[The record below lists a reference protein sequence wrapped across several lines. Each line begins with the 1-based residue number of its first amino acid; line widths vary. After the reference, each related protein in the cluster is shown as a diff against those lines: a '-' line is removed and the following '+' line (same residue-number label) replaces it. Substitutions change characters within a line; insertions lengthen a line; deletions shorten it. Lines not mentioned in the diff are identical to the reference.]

1 MDTRETGKHTSWRG
15 FFSFLAVLVMMT
27 VFLTGGAAAEQ
38 TEAHTHEGWTAV
50 ETLPT
55 ASGSYYLTKDI
66 EISSAWTIGSGVDI
80 SLCLNDHSIT
90 MTASGM
96 GIIINGGTLNLYD
109 CGTTVHSYTT
119 DKQPATI
126 GSGTGSFTGGYIT
139 HAAGKTGPA
148 IHLKT
153 SASKFNMYGGTL
165 IGNNNLHDQY
175 HSGAV
180 DQLGGT
186 FNLYNGT
193 IAGNLGSD
201 WLGGGG
207 IYITSGRMNMYGG
220 EIRHNDGG
228 YGGSGIMIYGGTLNM
243 SDGSIHHNTGN
254 LGGGIF
260 LAEGTVSM
268 TGGSIADNTTTDVG
282 GVVVNG
288 TFNMSGGSIT
298 GNTDSGKY
306 GCVNI
311 GGTLNLSGGN
321 ITGNTSNKGGI
332 ICETGTINLSGNP
345 VVTGNVNHSGDEV
358 NVYLQNNKPMNIIGE
373 MTSGA
378 SVGITTQTAPTPG
391 NPAKFGLKYRNTN
404 TTSPDNWFFSDK
416 GLDVIMMNDT
426 SDQNAYVAAKVT
438 LTYDGNGADSGNVPA
453 AKTVTH
459 GTVVTVEGAGTL
471 KKADHFFSGWGL
483 EPGSRRSV
491 ESGDAA
497 SDDEGRGFYDSGD
510 SIEMDGNITLYAQWD
525 EGHTVTWQNGDGS
538 LLDEKTWKSGDP
550 EPETEKTPTKKPDE
564 QYVYTF
570 SEWDEPVI
578 DEDGNRVYKPKFT
591 TKLQKYTITF
601 VDEDNSVLKA
611 ATEYEYGNVPM
622 KPDDPAGKETEKS
635 ILTFTGWSDGTTT
648 YAPGATLPEVKK
660 NMIYKAVYSAADK
673 PAATA
678 AVGLGAAP
686 SESPSAS
693 PSTTPTATPTTAAV
707 PTATPT
713 AAPTATT
720 VPTATPAPT
729 VTAAPT
735 ATPVSTITAAPTV
748 NPTTAPTATPKPVP
762 KTGDSEDLFLW
773 TGLMVLC
780 AGVLAAMLVAIPYLK
795 RRK

>member
-1 MDTRETGKHTSWRG
+1 
-15 FFSFLAVLVMMT
+15 MMT

-55 ASGSYYLTKDI
+55 ASGQYYLAKDI
-66 EISSAWTIGSGVDI
+66 EISSAWTIGSGVEI

-90 MTASGM
+90 MTAAGLE
-96 GIIINGGTLNLYD
+96 IIIDGGTLNLYD
-109 CGTTVHSYTT
+109 CGTTEHSYTT
-119 DKQPATI
+119 DTWPAVI
-126 GSGTGSFTGGYIT
+126 GSGSGSFTGGYIT
-139 HAAGKTGPA
+139 HAAGKNGPA
-148 IHLKT
+148 IRINKGE
-153 SASKFNMYGGTL
+153 FNMYGGTL
-165 IGNNNLHDQY
+165 IGNNNVNDQY
-175 HSGAV
+175 YSGAV
-180 DQLGGT
+180 DMAAGT

-193 IAGNLGSD
+193 IAGNQGSSR
-201 WLGGGG
+201 LGGGAVYKTG
-207 IYITSGRMNMYGG
+207 GAMNIYGG
-220 EIRHNDGG
+220 EIRHNYAE
-228 YGGSGIMIYGGTLNM
+228 YGGGVLSYGGTTIM
-243 SDGSIHHNTGN
+243 RGGSIHHNTGN
-254 LGGGIF
+254 AAGGFFI
-260 LAEGTVSM
+260 AEGTVSM
-268 TGGSIADNTTTDVG
+268 SGGSIADNSAANVG
-282 GVVVNG
+282 GMVVNG

-298 GNTDSGKY
+298 GNTDSSEY
-306 GCVNI
+306 GCICI
-311 GGTLNLSGGN
+311 GGTMNLSGGS
-321 ITGNTSNKGGI
+321 ITGNTSKDGAVQNA
-332 ICETGTINLSGNP
+332 GTFNISGNP
-345 VVTGNVNHSGDEV
+345 VVTGNKAPNGNEI
-358 NVYLQNNKPMNIIGE
+358 NVYLPRGKTVNVTGT
-373 MTSGA
+373 MTGGA
-378 SVGITTQTAPTPG
+378 SVGITTETAPTAG
-391 NPAKFGLKYRNTN
+391 NPVKFGLKYKTNNTD
-404 TTSPDNWFFSDK
+404 SPDKWFTSDK
-416 GLDVIMMNDT
+416 GYDVLVMNDT
-426 SDQNAYVAAKVT
+426 ADQNAYVAAKVT

-538 LLDEKTWKSGDP
+538 VLDEKTWKSGDP

-564 QYVYTF
+564 QYIYTF
-570 SEWDEPVI
+570 FEWEEPVI
-578 DEDGNRVYKPKFT
+578 DEDGNRIYKPKFT
-591 TKLQKYTITF
+591 TTLQKYTITF

-611 ATEYEYGNVPM
+611 ATEYEYGNVPV
-622 KPDDPAGKETEKS
+622 KPEDPAGKETEKD

-693 PSTTPTATPTTAAV
+693 PSATPTATPAAV
-707 PTATPT
+707 PA
-713 AAPTATT
+713 
-720 VPTATPAPT
+720 ATPAPT

-735 ATPVSTITAAPTV
+735 ATQTPVITAAPTV
-748 NPTTAPTATPKPVP
+748 NPTTTPTAAPTLTPKPVP

-773 TGLMVLC
+773 TGLMALC
-780 AGVLAAMLVAIPYLK
+780 AGVLAVMLFAIPYLK